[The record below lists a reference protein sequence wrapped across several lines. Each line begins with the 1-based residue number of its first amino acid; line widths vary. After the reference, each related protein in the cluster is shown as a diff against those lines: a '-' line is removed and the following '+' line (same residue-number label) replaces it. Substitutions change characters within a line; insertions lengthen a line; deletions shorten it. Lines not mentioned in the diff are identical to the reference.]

1 MYEALTQRFPDS
13 SHYVQGWG
21 LSLLI
26 HGLAV
31 GVAALMLGDLKLAPQ
46 PEPFKWNVAMVE
58 PPPVVQ
64 PADSRPKPA
73 QPAKRAPA
81 PKPEEPRPVERQT
94 TSVQAVPTPQP
105 TPTPVIQ
112 RQEPIRPM
120 VEKKPEPEVK
130 PETKPVPKDVKPD
143 VLPPM
148 PVAAKPETKPVL
160 KDVKPDVLPP
170 MPVAAKPV
178 EPVEPPVQHPTH
190 TISTQSAE
198 SSASLEKPFI
208 EQASTH
214 AEPAP
219 AHPVLPAPLVA
230 SVTPSV
236 PTPPIPAHPAAR
248 EPAAELPAPT
258 SAAPIQEASAT
269 ASPTPSGAGRHK
281 AKADFGWVGKA
292 LWDRVMNL
300 KRYPHMARARHLEG
314 RVVVRVVIREGGQL
328 AKVDV
333 AESSGHEILDL
344 DAVEVLRRAFPL
356 KFDHPLEQ
364 PEVVV
369 QIPIIYKLQ

>member
-1 MYEALTQRFPDS
+1 MYEALTQRFPDAS
-13 SHYVQGWG
+13 QYVQGWG

-58 PPPVVQ
+58 PPPGGQ
-64 PADSRPKPA
+64 PADSPERAKAA
-73 QPAKRAPA
+73 QSAQAAPA
-81 PKPEEPRPVERQT
+81 TKSKVPQPVERQT
-94 TSVQAVPTPQP
+94 TSAQVE
-105 TPTPVIQ
+105 PTPVAP
-112 RQEPIRPM
+112 RQEPVQP
-120 VEKKPEPEVK
+120 VLEKKQEPEVT
-130 PETKPVPKDVKPD
+130 PETKP
-143 VLPPM
+143 
-148 PVAAKPETKPVL
+148 AL

-178 EPVEPPVQHPTH
+178 EPVEPPAQHPTQ
-190 TISTQSAE
+190 TINTQSAE

-208 EQASTH
+208 EQATTH

-219 AHPVLPAPLVA
+219 AHPVPPAPLVA
-230 SVTPSV
+230 SVAPSV
-236 PTPPIPAHPAAR
+236 PAPPIPAHPAVR
-248 EPAAELPAPT
+248 ESATESPAPT

-269 ASPTPSGAGRHK
+269 ASPTPSGTGRHQ

-300 KRYPHMARARHLEG
+300 KRYPHIARARHLEG